1 MRCPV
6 PSHNSVRILFS
17 TLIASASFL
26 VLAGVTL
33 AAPAAPA
40 AQKTD
45 QVVEVK
51 VLLSRDAARPGEAI
65 KAAVLL
71 KVQAGYHIN
80 DNAPRDEFLV
90 PTTLTFDDA
99 PGLEVVETYY
109 PTGHRAR
116 FAYSQMELSVYEGE
130 AVLGAVISV
139 KPGSP
144 AAPLKLK
151 GTLSY
156 QACDNSSC
164 LPPKD
169 LPFEVLIPV
178 AAAGQDVHETNP
190 EVFAKIPFQTKVK

>member
-1 MRCPV
+1 MRCAV
-6 PSHNSVRILFS
+6 LSHHPGRTVLPALLATGS
-17 TLIASASFL
+17 
-26 VLAGVTL
+26 VLAL
-33 AAPAAPA
+33 AGALLAAPA

-51 VLLSRDAARPGEAI
+51 VLLSRDGVRPGEAI
-65 KAAVLL
+65 KVAVLL
-71 KVQAGYHIN
+71 KVQSGYHIN
-80 DNAPRDEFLV
+80 DNAPADEFLV
-90 PTTLTFDDA
+90 PTSLTFDDT

-130 AVLGAVISV
+130 AVLGAVINV
-139 KPGSP
+139 KPGT
-144 AAPLKLK
+144 AAGPLKLK
-151 GTLSY
+151 ATLSY

-169 LPFEVLIPV
+169 LPFEVRIPV
-178 AAAGQDVHETNP
+178 TAAGREVHEQNA

>member
-1 MRCPV
+1 MRCA
-6 PSHNSVRILFS
+6 VRRSIPPRIPF
-17 TLIASASFL
+17 ASLTAACS
-26 VLAGVTL
+26 VLALAVALL
-33 AAPAAPA
+33 AAPAG
-40 AQKTD
+40 QKSD

-51 VLLSRDAARPGEAI
+51 VLLSRDAARPGEAV
-65 KAAVLL
+65 KAAFLL
-71 KVQAGYHIN
+71 KVQPGYHIN

-99 PGLEVVETYY
+99 PGLEIVETYY

-130 AVLGAVISV
+130 AVLGAVINV
-139 KPGSP
+139 KPG
-144 AAPLKLK
+144 AAAGQLRLK

-169 LPFEVLIPV
+169 LPFEVTIPV
-178 AAAGQDVHETNP
+178 AAAGREVHEQNA
-190 EVFAKIPFQTKVK
+190 EVFAKIPFQTKVR

>member
-1 MRCPV
+1 MR
-6 PSHNSVRILFS
+6 HLLFHKIPFAA
-17 TLIASASFL
+17 LIAAGSIL
-26 VLAGVTL
+26 LLAGAL
-33 AAPAAPA
+33 PAVPA

-51 VLLSRDAARPGEAI
+51 VLLSRDAARPGEAV
-65 KAAVLL
+65 KAAIVLR
-71 KVQAGYHIN
+71 VQAGYHVN

-90 PTTLTFDDA
+90 PTTMTFDDA
-99 PGLEVVETYY
+99 PGLEVAEIYY

-130 AVLGAVISV
+130 AVLGAVINV
-139 KPGSP
+139 KPG
-144 AAPLKLK
+144 AAGPLKLK

-156 QACDNSSC
+156 QACDNASC

-169 LPFEVLIPV
+169 LPFEVIVPV
-178 AAAGQDVHETNP
+178 AAAGQQVHDQNA

>member
-1 MRCPV
+1 MRCAVRLPIPV
-6 PSHNSVRILFS
+6 RMLSAALIGACSVPAL
-17 TLIASASFL
+17 TGALL
-26 VLAGVTL
+26 
-33 AAPAAPA
+33 AAPA
-40 AQKTD
+40 AQKSD
-45 QVVEVK
+45 QVVEVR
-51 VLLSRDAARPGEAI
+51 VLLSRDGVRPGEAV

-71 KVQAGYHIN
+71 KVQAGYHLN

-90 PTTLTFDDA
+90 PTTLAFDDV

-130 AVLGAVISV
+130 AVLGAVIAV
-139 KPGSP
+139 KPG
-144 AAPLKLK
+144 AAAGPLKLK

-169 LPFEVLIPV
+169 LPFEVVVPV
-178 AAAGQDVHETNP
+178 VPAGQAVHDENA